1 MAHKAFTFGLGGV
14 ALLGVATAWLSYA
27 QTRARERHARTTAR
41 IRRMRTSTR
50 LRAAQV
56 TPRRSPSGS
65 LQAEHQDGE
74 R

>member
-1 MAHKAFTFGLGGV
+1 MAHKPFILVLGGFA
-14 ALLGVATAWLSYA
+14 ALGLATALLSYA